1 MELIFSLIPEDLKR
15 QLFNGLVDFLVE
27 QAKSRVSDEL
37 ANRIRRLSSE
47 GAFIR
52 DFDRALKTA
61 TERFVAEYTPVDE
74 DLVAAIAADP
84 DFWKSPSVRKALI
97 DLVRRPG
104 AWLPQQREQITHRF
118 DDVLPQR
125 INRERVDRA
134 VLFFLRCLAEELWTL
149 PGAKELREV
158 YSLQFQRVTA
168 EAAQEQVALIRR
180 QLEALTTL
188 SADVRLA
195 LGQLA
200 EALARPLP
208 APAVPVL
215 PARPRP
221 YHNLPQ
227 PDYVRFVGR
236 EKELEWLRR
245 RLSPQDRAWVMV
257 ITGIG
262 GVGKSALALAIGHE
276 YRRRYEE
283 LPPEERFEAIV
294 WASAKERVL
303 TAGGEER
310 AAPEGRIFRTLGDI
324 YRAIAQAL
332 EREDITRA
340 SAEEQDEIVQAA
352 LTRQRTLL
360 ILDNMEEVADEEVRA
375 FVRNLPAPTKAI
387 ITTREWIPV
396 GGDELRLMGM
406 EWEEAEALM
415 AAEAEARGVGLDEA
429 QRRVL
434 YQRTAG
440 LPLPIRLSVARLA
453 SGETFEQVV
462 RWLGD
467 ATGDL
472 PRYCVGGQVDLA
484 QQRDP
489 NAGKLLL
496 ACSLF
501 DREAGASREA
511 LGAVADLPRADRDDG
526 LTLLQRLNLLN
537 RTDEDRF
544 WMLPIV
550 QEYARA

>member
-97 DLVRRPG
+97 ELVRRPG

-134 VLFFLRCLAEELWTL
+134 VNFLLRCLVEELWTL

-537 RTDEDRF
+537 RTDKDRF